1 MSTNVTNALLNVK
14 ANKINQ
20 VNDSLGSLF
29 TKDDVKNIIEKLF
42 NDIDDV
48 LIEQTSETETNTLS
62 KEVVLKIVSDSID
75 DMDSDYYKQCAE
87 LDNLEFSIG
96 YSNQVELDSYDLE
109 FDVTRLKREL
119 LSIVSEQYENNV
131 VVSETNANA

>member
-20 VNDSLGSLF
+20 VNESLGSLF

-42 NDIDDV
+42 NEIDDV
-48 LIEQTSETETNTLS
+48 LIEQTSETETNVS
-62 KEVVLKIVSDSID
+62 KDVFLKMVSDALDSI
-75 DMDSDYYKQCAE
+75 DSDYYLECTMLENQTFTINYSNEVE
-87 LDNLEFSIG
+87 LDN
-96 YSNQVELDSYDLE
+96 YDVD
-109 FDVTRLKREL
+109 FDILKFKREV

-131 VVSETNANA
+131 VVAETNANA